1 MSDQNKHK
9 LYMSRCI
16 EIANKAKGRTY
27 PNPNVGCVIVH
38 NEKIISEGHSSI
50 YGGPHAEVNAINKV
64 KNKELLKFSTL
75 YVTLEPCSHYGKTPP
90 CCILISKYKIPN
102 VVIGICDISSK
113 VNGKGINHLKKNNTN
128 IIVGVLE
135 KECKELHKTFL
146 HYNRNKKP
154 FIILKWAET
163 KDSFISPKLKI
174 ETKPFWISCKE
185 SRQLVHKWRSEEH
198 SILIGHNTVIEDDP
212 ILNVRD
218 FFGGNPI
225 RIVIDKENTLNKSYK
240 VFNNE
245 SETIVLDKETLDYS
259 KNISD
264 EICKFLYKKNIL
276 SVIVEGGRKTLDD
289 FIINGNWDEARI
301 FKSETILRD
310 GLKAPKIYGKVI
322 SEKKIGTDNLII
334 LKPL

>member
-1 MSDQNKHK
+1 
-9 LYMSRCI
+9 
-16 EIANKAKGRTY
+16 
-27 PNPNVGCVIVH
+27 
-38 NEKIISEGHSSI
+38 
-50 YGGPHAEVNAINKV
+50 
-64 KNKELLKFSTL
+64 
-75 YVTLEPCSHYGKTPP
+75 
-90 CCILISKYKIPN
+90 
-102 VVIGICDISSK
+102 
-113 VNGKGINHLKKNNTN
+113 
-128 IIVGVLE
+128 
-135 KECKELHKTFL
+135 
-146 HYNRNKKP
+146 
-154 FIILKWAET
+154 
-163 KDSFISPKLKI
+163 
-174 ETKPFWISCKE
+174 
-185 SRQLVHKWRSEEH
+185 
-198 SILIGHNTVIEDDP
+198 VIEDDP